1 MKLVRLL
8 LVYLLICSFFVTAFS
23 FPTARAAK
31 IKKVKIRGYITRINS
46 PTSFE
51 IDDYRVTKDEALVLE
66 FENQD
71 NGDVK
76 FKPED
81 IRVGT
86 EIEVQGM
93 FNDET
98 DELTAT
104 SVSIDLDQFRALR
117 NTTILTSPP
126 GGIERL
132 EKSWQGTFWADG
144 RRIRIE
150 PATLV
155 LFELNRSER
164 KAAKQGPK
172 DDKKDKKDKAEK
184 ADAAP
189 NEAAEDEPETEPLKD
204 LSEVKAG
211 MYATYE
217 GVEQPDGTVLASKVT
232 FVKNELEKGEG
243 NFWKSLKTK
252 EKAPNFTEG
261 NPGELSIKQIG
272 KFKLLPS
279 KEVQEYVQRLGQSL
293 IPEYQKRLADNDPQ
307 KIPFKFYVIS
317 EKVPN
322 AFALAN
328 GIVVI
333 HSSLITSLESE
344 GQLAAVMAHEIAHA
358 TQEHTWRQMNKDKG
372 KRTALAIGGIAA
384 AAFGF
389 GMVQNILQLTLAA
402 MVNGYARRLEN
413 QADRMGLEYM
423 AAAGYD
429 PREAPR
435 VWKVMSKKYGDAP
448 TNFFWSSHDS
458 NSLRRSF
465 LMVEIRNNYSQLDM
479 ENMKRGDEMEYQK
492 IITLT
497 KDAAQKKKKIK
508 VKM

>member
-1 MKLVRLL
+1 MRLVRLPI
-8 LVYLLICSFFVTAFS
+8 VCLLICSFFVSAFS
-23 FPTARAAK
+23 FPSGAPK

-51 IDDYRVTKDEALVLE
+51 IDDYRVTKDEEVVLD
-66 FENQD
+66 FENVN

-98 DELTAT
+98 DELTA
-104 SVSIDLDQFRALR
+104 SKVSIDLDQFRTLR
-117 NTTILTSPP
+117 NTTILAATPA
-126 GGIERL
+126 GIEKA
-132 EKSWQGTFWADG
+132 EKGWQGTFWADG

-150 PATLV
+150 PSTQV
-155 LFELNRSER
+155 LFELNKSEK
-164 KAAKQGPK
+164 KAVKEGPK
-172 DDKKDKKDKAEK
+172 KEKEKDKKDAENTQ
-184 ADAAP
+184 AAP
-189 NEAAEDEPETEPLKD
+189 AANTAADEPETEPLKD
-204 LSEVKAG
+204 ISNVKAG

-217 GVEQPDGTVLASKVT
+217 GMEQPNGTILASKVT

-243 NFWKSLKTK
+243 NFWKSLKIK

-272 KFKLLPS
+272 KFKLLPN
-279 KEVQEYVQRLGQSL
+279 KEVQDYVQRLGNSL
-293 IPEYQKRLADNDPQ
+293 VPAYQKNLPDNDPQ

-317 EKVPN
+317 AKDPN

-333 HSSLITSLESE
+333 NYSMITSLESE
-344 GQLAAVMAHEIAHA
+344 GQLAAVIAHEIAHA

-372 KRTALAIGGIAA
+372 KRTAIAIGGIAA

-389 GMVQNILQLTLAA
+389 GMVQNIL
-402 MVNGYARRLEN
+402 
-413 QADRMGLEYM
+413 
-423 AAAGYD
+423 
-429 PREAPR
+429 
-435 VWKVMSKKYGDAP
+435 
-448 TNFFWSSHDS
+448 HH
-458 NSLRRSF
+458 
-465 LMVEIRNNYSQLDM
+465 
-479 ENMKRGDEMEYQK
+479 
-492 IITLT
+492 
-497 KDAAQKKKKIK
+497 
-508 VKM
+508 